1 MPRPEKVQAVADI
14 KERLEG
20 ARAVFVAEYSG
31 LSVKEQQELRR
42 GLRAV
47 QSEFRVY
54 KMTLARIAAE
64 ETGHEALLD
73 LLVGPSGLMFAN
85 EDAASTAKVLRDFA
99 KDHQK
104 LVIKGALLGAEVLPP
119 ERVAALADLEPR
131 EVLLARIAGVFEAPM
146 VRMAGLLAALPR
158 NFATMLQQ
166 LIEKTPTTD
175 VAPAVEAPAAAEAT
189 EAAVATAEDAAEA
202 SVATEAPAAEGET
215 GNPATTD
222 DEPAE
227 TAEEE

>member
-85 EDAASTAKVLRDFA
+85 EDAASTAK
-99 KDHQK
+99 QSIG
-104 LVIKGALLGAEVLPP
+104 VIHECVVG
-119 ERVAALADLEPR
+119 DPR
-131 EVLLARIAGVFEAPM
+131 WFIY
-146 VRMAGLLAALPR
+146 
-158 NFATMLQQ
+158 
-166 LIEKTPTTD
+166 
-175 VAPAVEAPAAAEAT
+175 
-189 EAAVATAEDAAEA
+189 
-202 SVATEAPAAEGET
+202 S
-215 GNPATTD
+215 PATRRPLDRALVSGVVVRPVPD
-222 DEPAE
+222 DVVLEDQ
-227 TAEEE
+227 